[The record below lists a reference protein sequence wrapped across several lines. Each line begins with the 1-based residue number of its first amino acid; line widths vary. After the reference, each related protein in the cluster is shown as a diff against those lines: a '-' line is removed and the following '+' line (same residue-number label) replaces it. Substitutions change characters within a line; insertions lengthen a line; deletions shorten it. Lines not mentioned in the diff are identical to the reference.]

1 MRLSGE
7 ECRDYVFSDR
17 KSSRP
22 VLVPGIGILIHM
34 SPIRDKQNKVDFRW
48 FIVRTL
54 PHQEKKVAGML
65 ERHKQ
70 QAVNILEVYCPTHT
84 TVGVRRGNRE
94 ETVPLFAGFVFVF
107 GTQQAVSGFLAGHYP
122 DGVLLYGRVEGQDGK
137 SGVLTVPE
145 EQMRAFMDFN
155 ENYADRLV
163 ILERPFS
170 DYAFNPM
177 TGEPNEIVRVVD
189 GPLAGREGYLARF
202 RRDKRLVFRM
212 KALGTG
218 AYYTVSIPH
227 VWDFHVV
234 RLHNAEGDRQTMGTV
249 KERAVDLLAG
259 ILQGCGYGEKTLP
272 MLYDIVDR
280 LAAKP
285 SLAGLCRALRTQ
297 GDEDLAGCIAGLEG
311 RDAEL
316 ILNLVRYERDTPGYV
331 KNNWKKL
338 VIRPFLTPTSG
349 VGMEAG
355 CDEATLRHEGF
366 TETIRRVDITEEA
379 YYPSLEENRTVT
391 AAYYAHIGTVE
402 DKEKG
407 NYTLFAN
414 WDTFLGEYFLTV
426 GKANEKLVGGTTGRG
441 KGNPVESFRN
451 YAPTLYR
458 ILTNAGSPVK
468 AIQGFSAGGEMLN
481 VMALTTTDVDK
492 GKDELIRTCTDIC
505 KEISTTAHL
514 AVWRRYL
521 RTVWLHR

>member
-1 MRLSGE
+1 MLLSDRLSPAA
-7 ECRDYVFSDR
+7 RFP
-17 KSSRP
+17 RP
-22 VLVPGIGILIHM
+22 VAGIHTLM
-34 SPIRDKQNKVDFRW
+34 TPIRDKQNKVDFRW

-54 PHQEKKVAGML
+54 PHQEKKLAGIL

-70 QAVNILEVYCPTHT
+70 EAGNILEVYCPTHT
-84 TVGVRRGNRE
+84 TVNIRRGSCE
-94 ETVPLFAGFVFVF
+94 ETVPLFAGFVLVL
-107 GTQQAVSGFLAGHYP
+107 GTQQAVSDFLASHYP
-122 DGVLLYGRVEGQDGK
+122 DGVLLYGRTEGPGGK
-137 SGVLTVPE
+137 AGVLTVPE

-170 DYAFNPM
+170 DYAFNPK

-218 AYYTVSIPH
+218 AYYTVSIPN

-234 RLHNAEGDRQTMGTV
+234 RLHNAEGDRQTVGTV
-249 KERAVDLLAG
+249 KERAVDLLVG

-272 MLYDIVDR
+272 MLYDMVDR

-285 SLAGLCRALRTQ
+285 SLTELCRVLRRR
-297 GDEDLAGCIAGLEG
+297 GDEELGRHIAGLDSGE
-311 RDAEL
+311 AEL
-316 ILNLVRYERDTPGYV
+316 VLELIRYERDNPGYV
-331 KNNWKKL
+331 KDNWKTL

-349 VGMEAG
+349 VGMETG
-355 CDEATLRHEGF
+355 CDEVTLRHEGF
-366 TETIRRVDITEEA
+366 TETIRRIDITEEA
-379 YYPSLEENRTVT
+379 YYPSLEEDRIVT
-391 AAYYAHIGTVE
+391 SAYYAHVGTVE
-402 DKEKG
+402 DNG
-407 NYTLFAN
+407 STVLFTN
-414 WDTFLGEYFLTV
+414 WNTFLGEYFLTAD
-426 GKANEKLVGGTTGRG
+426 KANEKLVGGTTGGG
-441 KGNPVESFRN
+441 KRTSVESFRN
-451 YAPTLYR
+451 YAPTLYKV
-458 ILTNAGSPVK
+458 LADEKSSVK
-468 AIQGFSAGGEMLN
+468 AIQGFKVGGETLN
-481 VMALTTTDVDK
+481 VMALTTTDPEK

-505 KEISTTAHL
+505 REISTTPHL